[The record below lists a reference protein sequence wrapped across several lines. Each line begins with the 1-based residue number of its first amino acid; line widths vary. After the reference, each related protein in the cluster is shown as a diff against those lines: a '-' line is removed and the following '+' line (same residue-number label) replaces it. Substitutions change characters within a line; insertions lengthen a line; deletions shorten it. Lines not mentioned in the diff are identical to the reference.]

1 MYLPRGCGH
10 PYEHAEGHLLQY
22 GAHNLSDQ
30 FGDHYVLNNQY
41 GSGNAT
47 APLCNGYN
55 GDDCVTVIEL
65 NEFGVF
71 NLTPINSVVM
81 NRP

>member
-1 MYLPRGCGH
+1 M
-10 PYEHAEGHLLQY
+10 
-22 GAHNLSDQ
+22 
-30 FGDHYVLNNQY
+30 LNNQY